1 MVTMFSKLRRLGT
14 KSCKV
19 QISIELKE
27 LNITNECED
36 ITLVCIELRKG
47 HKSITSSSKV
57 WSHAGAL
64 SVKFDEQLVL
74 MMTLYKNPSG
84 TYIEKN
90 GKLHLNGHSKEANS
104 AVFLGSADVRLSLL
118 ACDTESQL
126 LNFQFINK
134 DGNKIGFLS
143 AMVTS
148 KLIGDG
154 YINDDEASCSSSMSE
169 ASAAS
174 YSQSKDVRFGSIYH
188 RDYAGRLTFK
198 FYHRFKF
205 CYGLIISAVQTSI
218 RGC

>member
-57 WSHAGAL
+57 WNHAGAL

-90 GKLHLNGHSKEANS
+90 GKLHGVLVVE
-104 AVFLGSADVRLSLL
+104 
-118 ACDTESQL
+118 
-126 LNFQFINK
+126 
-134 DGNKIGFLS
+134 
-143 AMVTS
+143 
-148 KLIGDG
+148 
-154 YINDDEASCSSSMSE
+154 
-169 ASAAS
+169 
-174 YSQSKDVRFGSIYH
+174 
-188 RDYAGRLTFK
+188 
-198 FYHRFKF
+198 
-205 CYGLIISAVQTSI
+205 
-218 RGC
+218 